1 MKDKKIIYRKTMLKN
16 IYNLS
21 KLFDEVMDYETYKKC
36 FINHLENDNKY
47 YCYLKGLQNCYY
59 YILLVNEELDN
70 NLVLSV
76 LYNLL
81 TNENKNFDFNECFVE
96 NDLMS
101 SIINVLKRI
110 DLEDNN
116 LKYVYSFVALNYV
129 IYKFKKKL
137 YRFSN
142 SFFKKFYNKITT
154 ATYDSMLI
162 EYINIELEKG
172 ITPDENY
179 FDNLVEVTP
188 NEIIKTLINNKE
200 MIKETFKIK
209 ELYLYGSFSK
219 DSYRIDS
226 DIDVAVI
233 FNEDMSYS
241 EKYDLTYK
249 FKQYILFTFK
259 RYGDVM
265 EYNET
270 ILKGEHYIQLF

>member
-1 MKDKKIIYRKTMLKN
+1 MKDKKIMYRKTMLKN

-21 KLFDEVMDYETYKKC
+21 KLFDGVMDYETYKKC

-47 YCYLKGLQNCYY
+47 FCYLKGLQNCYY
-59 YILLVNEELDN
+59 YILLANEELDN

-76 LYNLL
+76 LYSLL
-81 TNENKNFDFNECFVE
+81 TNENKNFDFDECFVE
-96 NDLMS
+96 NDLIS

-110 DLEDNN
+110 DIEDNN
-116 LKYVYSFVALNYV
+116 LKYVYSFVAFNYV

-162 EYINIELEKG
+162 EYINFELEKG

-188 NEIIKTLINNKE
+188 NEIIETLINNQE
-200 MIKETFKIK
+200 MIKETF
-209 ELYLYGSFSK
+209 
-219 DSYRIDS
+219 
-226 DIDVAVI
+226 
-233 FNEDMSYS
+233 
-241 EKYDLTYK
+241 
-249 FKQYILFTFK
+249 
-259 RYGDVM
+259 
-265 EYNET
+265 
-270 ILKGEHYIQLF
+270 

>member
-1 MKDKKIIYRKTMLKN
+1 MLYSSH
-16 IYNLS
+16 IF
-21 KLFDEVMDYETYKKC
+21 FD
-36 FINHLENDNKY
+36 
-47 YCYLKGLQNCYY
+47 
-59 YILLVNEELDN
+59 
-70 NLVLSV
+70 
-76 LYNLL
+76 
-81 TNENKNFDFNECFVE
+81 ECFVE
-96 NDLMS
+96 NDLIS

-110 DLEDNN
+110 DIEDNN

-142 SFFKKFYNKITT
+142 SFFKKFFNNITT
-154 ATYDSMLI
+154 SNYDNELI
-162 EYINIELEKG
+162 KDIYEELDKG

-188 NEIIKTLINNKE
+188 NEIIKTLINNQE
-200 MIKETFKIK
+200 MIKGKFKIK

-233 FNEDMSYS
+233 FEEDMSYS

-265 EYNET
+265 EYNEI
-270 ILKGEHYIQLF
+270 ILKGEHYIKLF

>member
-59 YILLVNEELDN
+59 YILLANEELDN
-70 NLVLSV
+70 SLVLSV
-76 LYNLL
+76 LYSLL

-110 DLEDNN
+110 DIEDNN

-137 YRFSN
+137 YCN
-142 SFFKKFYNKITT
+142 
-154 ATYDSMLI
+154 
-162 EYINIELEKG
+162 
-172 ITPDENY
+172 
-179 FDNLVEVTP
+179 
-188 NEIIKTLINNKE
+188 
-200 MIKETFKIK
+200 
-209 ELYLYGSFSK
+209 
-219 DSYRIDS
+219 
-226 DIDVAVI
+226 
-233 FNEDMSYS
+233 
-241 EKYDLTYK
+241 
-249 FKQYILFTFK
+249 
-259 RYGDVM
+259 
-265 EYNET
+265 
-270 ILKGEHYIQLF
+270 

>member
-1 MKDKKIIYRKTMLKN
+1 
-16 IYNLS
+16 
-21 KLFDEVMDYETYKKC
+21 
-36 FINHLENDNKY
+36 
-47 YCYLKGLQNCYY
+47 
-59 YILLVNEELDN
+59 
-70 NLVLSV
+70 
-76 LYNLL
+76 
-81 TNENKNFDFNECFVE
+81 
-96 NDLMS
+96 
-101 SIINVLKRI
+101 
-110 DLEDNN
+110 
-116 LKYVYSFVALNYV
+116 
-129 IYKFKKKL
+129 
-137 YRFSN
+137 
-142 SFFKKFYNKITT
+142 
-154 ATYDSMLI
+154 MLI
-162 EYINIELEKG
+162 EYINFELEKG

-188 NEIIKTLINNKE
+188 NEIIETLINNQE

-265 EYNET
+265 EYNEI
-270 ILKGEHYIQLF
+270 ILKGEHYIKLF